1 MLTKA
6 QLLLHLILKNAPK
19 AMSIP
24 KEPRQLMI
32 NLMYLVLTALL
43 ALNVS
48 AELLHAFFSIDKSLN
63 ESSTLVEKSNKQLT
77 KAINEQADAYSQFE
91 PFRKKASKVRETV
104 ASFHK
109 YVGDL
114 KVELT
119 EKAGGIGK
127 DGFPKRKSDKDIT
140 TRFLVIEKTGE
151 QLENRILEARKELLA
166 LVDDDEIRNQL
177 ALNIPLNIEPIPEDS
192 NKKTWSEFKFKQM
205 PVAAVLPMLTKF
217 QHDAKIAETAIL
229 NHFSNEISI
238 TTMTPDAFEP
248 VIASNK
254 NYVIRGEEFRGEIF
268 LAAYSSTADNISVT
282 VDGRDYPV
290 QNGKAVFTSNPSSI
304 GARNHKMKI
313 KLKNPLTG
321 EVKSFEKNFSYEV
334 GDRSVA
340 ISLDKMNVFY
350 VGVENPISVSVAG
363 VPSPKIKVYATG
375 VELKNNGNGKYFAIP
390 GETGNASI
398 TISGSGLKSTTMEY
412 TVKRI
417 PDPVLMMGNKK
428 GGTMSPGEMKIQP
441 GLIPML
447 ENFDFKAKCKIDEF
461 EVARVRDGDVATAM
475 NKGGR
480 FGTAAKRLTEKAK
493 RNDIYYFDGVYA
505 LCPGDKVR
513 RKLNGIFFKIK

>member
-1 MLTKA
+1 
-6 QLLLHLILKNAPK
+6 
-19 AMSIP
+19 MSIP

-48 AELLHAFFSIDKSLN
+48 AELLHAFFSIDKSLI
-63 ESSTLVEKSNKQLT
+63 ESSSLVEKSNKQLT
-77 KAINEQADAYSQFE
+77 NAINEQAEAYSQFE
-91 PFRKKASKVRETV
+91 PFREKAAKVRETV
-104 ASFHK
+104 ADFHE

-114 KVELT
+114 KLELV

-127 DGFPKRKSDKDIT
+127 DGFPKRKSDKDVT

-151 QLENRILEARKELLA
+151 DLEKRILDARNELLD
-166 LVDDDEIRNQL
+166 LVEDEAVRNQL
-177 ALNIPLNIEPIPEDS
+177 AINIPLNIEPIPEDS
-192 NKKTWSEFKFKQM
+192 DKKNWSEFKFKQM

-290 QNGKAVFTSNPSSI
+290 ENGKAVFTSNPSSI

-313 KLKNPLTG
+313 NLKNPLTG

-340 ISLDKMNVFY
+340 VSLDKMNVFY

-363 VPSPKIKVYATG
+363 VSSTKVQVNAKG
-375 VELKNNGNGKYFAIP
+375 VELKNNGDGKYVAIP
-390 GETGNASI
+390 RVTGKASI
-398 TISGSGLKSTTMEY
+398 TISGGGLKPTTMEY

-428 GGTMSPGEMKIQP
+428 SGTMSPSEMQVQP

-447 ENFDFKAKCKIDEF
+447 ENFDFKARCKIDEF
-461 EVARVRDGDVATAM
+461 EIARVRNGDVATAI
-475 NKGGR
+475 NKGGK
-480 FGTAAKRLTEKAK
+480 FGTAAKRLVENAK
-493 RNDIYYFDGVYA
+493 RKDIYYFDGVYA
-505 LCPGDKVR
+505 MCPGDKVR
-513 RKLNGIFFKIK
+513 RKLNGMIFKIK

>member
-1 MLTKA
+1 
-6 QLLLHLILKNAPK
+6 
-19 AMSIP
+19 MSIP

-32 NLMYLVLTALL
+32 NLMYIVLTALL

-63 ESSTLVEKSNKQLT
+63 ESSSLVEKSNKQLT
-77 KAINEQADAYSQFE
+77 KAINEQAEAYSQFE
-91 PFRKKASKVRETV
+91 PFREKAASVRETV
-104 ASFHK
+104 ADFHQ
-109 YVGDL
+109 YVGEL
-114 KVELT
+114 KEELI

-140 TRFLVIEKTGE
+140 TRFLAIEKAGE
-151 QLENRILEARKELLA
+151 KLENQILETRKKLLT
-166 LVDDDEIRNQL
+166 LIEDEEIRKQL
-177 ALNIPLNIEPIPEDS
+177 STNIPLNIEPIPEDS
-192 NKKTWSEFKFKQM
+192 EKKTWSAFKFQQM

-268 LAAYSSTADNISVT
+268 LAAYSSTADNISVS
-282 VDGRDYPV
+282 VDGREYPV
-290 QNGKAVFTSNPSSI
+290 ENGKAVFTSNPNSI

-313 KLKNPLTG
+313 NLKNPLTG
-321 EVKSFEKNFSYEV
+321 ETKTFEKQFSYEV

-340 ISLDKMNVFY
+340 VSLDKMNVFY

-363 VPSPKIKVYATG
+363 VPTKDIRVNSSG
-375 VELKNNGNGKYFAIP
+375 VDLSKKGNGKYVAIP
-390 GETGNASI
+390 KKTGKASI
-398 TISGSGLKSTTMEY
+398 TISGGGLDPTTMEY

-428 GGTMSPGEMKIQP
+428 GGSMSPGEMKVQP

-447 ENFDFKAKCKIDEF
+447 EQFDFEAKCRIDEF
-461 EVARVRDGDVATAM
+461 EVARVRNGDVATAQ

-480 FGTAAKRLTEKAK
+480 FGTSAKRLIENAQRK
-493 RNDIYYFDGVYA
+493 DIFYFDGVYA
-505 LCPGDKVR
+505 LCPGDKAR
-513 RKLNGIFFKIK
+513 RKLNGIFFTIK